1 MYSYN
6 RKSAAKGFTGERE
19 AVLMAKHFR
28 KQPVSQGRT
37 KPQNVMKEKADAPA
51 QISQTDLDRPNPD
64 TPGDTSISSS
74 ATQQALQANDAEKM
88 TPDEAN
94 ELSTDDDK

>member
-1 MYSYN
+1 
-6 RKSAAKGFTGERE
+6 
-19 AVLMAKHFR
+19 
-28 KQPVSQGRT
+28 
-37 KPQNVMKEKADAPA
+37 MKEKADAPA

-64 TPGDTSISSS
+64 QPGDTSISSS
-74 ATQQALQANDAEKM
+74 ATRQETQQALQANDAEKM